1 MLEVHKCR
9 ITAKPCS
16 IGKLNGYNGS
26 ASTHGGPQSPTKSSA
41 INCPILPSRLWNVF
55 LLFCFTFALGP
66 PLLFACLWLIF
77 TDKPPLKTVQ
87 LPERKLP
94 LSVCLS
100 VDDLAHCCP
109 RCSGFLFHL
118 SYDYGVLI
126 TSLTNDVDWH
136 HYIVVLA
143 GSLGMLIKEADV
155 SLAAQS
161 SRIVN
166 MRWSY
171 SLKLERQTLFTRT
184 LYMMFLFEHWIRREE
199 RKLQPELHWAW
210 LLFRG
215 HSTDFISSH
224 SAWRLLSFCHRR
236 FEHLS
241 EKIKHFLKDITDIS
255 FCLA

>member
-1 MLEVHKCR
+1 MR
-9 ITAKPCS
+9 SCS
-16 IGKLNGYNGS
+16 
-26 ASTHGGPQSPTKSSA
+26 
-41 INCPILPSRLWNVF
+41 
-55 LLFCFTFALGP
+55 FALHLRSAHHFCLP
-66 PLLFACLWLIF
+66 AFDWYLL
-77 TDKPPLKTVQ
+77 TNHPSKTVQ

-155 SLAAQS
+155 SRAAWS
-161 SRIVN
+161 SRVVS

-171 SLKLERQTLFTRT
+171 SLKLEHQTLFTRT
-184 LYMMFLFEHWIRREE
+184 LYMMFLFEHWIIGRREKITAWITPSLAIVIE
-199 RKLQPELHWAW
+199 ATTRVSFHPIQHDVYCLSATSALNTSQRK
-210 LLFRG
+210 
-215 HSTDFISSH
+215 
-224 SAWRLLSFCHRR
+224 
-236 FEHLS
+236 
-241 EKIKHFLKDITDIS
+241 
-255 FCLA
+255 

>member
-1 MLEVHKCR
+1 MAQPPR
-9 ITAKPCS
+9 M
-16 IGKLNGYNGS
+16 
-26 ASTHGGPQSPTKSSA
+26 GGPQSLTKSSA

-184 LYMMFLFEHWIRREE
+184 LYTMFLFEHWIRREE
-199 RKLQPELHWAW
+199 RKLQPEL
-210 LLFRG
+210 LLEFG
-215 HSTDFISSH
+215 Y
-224 SAWRLLSFCHRR
+224 C
-236 FEHLS
+236 S
-241 EKIKHFLKDITDIS
+241 EATAQIS
-255 FCLA
+255 FHPIQLDVYCLSATGALNTFQRK